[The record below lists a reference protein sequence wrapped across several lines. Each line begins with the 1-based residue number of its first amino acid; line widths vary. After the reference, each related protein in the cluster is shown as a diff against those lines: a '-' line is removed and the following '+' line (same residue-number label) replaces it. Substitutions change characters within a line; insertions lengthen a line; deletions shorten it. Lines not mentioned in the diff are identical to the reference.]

1 MAKSKKKKHNSFF
14 GARLTSTISTSLVL
28 FLLGIIALLGVMAT
42 QLTVYVR
49 GNMGFSVVLDENVT
63 DAQIKTL
70 QKRLTAAP
78 YARKVQ
84 YISKSD
90 ALKELYM
97 ELGENPED
105 LLGYNPLRPSFE
117 VKLNSDY
124 ADATKLAGIDKTL
137 RSAYPYIENV
147 SYQKDLIELVN
158 DNLKLIGLILL
169 GIAVVM
175 TVISVV
181 LIANTVSLVAY
192 SKRFLLHA
200 MVLVGAT
207 PAFIRRPFVRS
218 HIVNGIFGALIANG
232 LLGALLYYM
241 SRELSGF
248 SSLLDKEMLLFI
260 AGGILLA
267 GIVLSYLAARIA
279 VGRYL
284 TAISCIIC
292 NQSISVYDE
301 YENRKRYCSHDG
313 EENRK
318 NRSPAFCVGA
328 SQFTADSGCFCRDHS
343 RFRIDGRSRFHPR
356 TLQSRHIQFQ
366 THRIGADDRFPRFC
380 FHGICHFVQRS

>member
-84 YISKSD
+84 YIYKSD

-284 TAISCIIC
+284 
-292 NQSISVYDE
+292 
-301 YENRKRYCSHDG
+301 R
-313 EENRK
+313 
-318 NRSPAFCVGA
+318 
-328 SQFTADSGCFCRDHS
+328 ADRDK
-343 RFRIDGRSRFHPR
+343 
-356 TLQSRHIQFQ
+356 LYYM
-366 THRIGADDRFPRFC
+366 
-380 FHGICHFVQRS
+380 

>member
-1 MAKSKKKKHNSFF
+1 
-14 GARLTSTISTSLVL
+14 
-28 FLLGIIALLGVMAT
+28 MAT

-284 TAISCIIC
+284 
-292 NQSISVYDE
+292 
-301 YENRKRYCSHDG
+301 R
-313 EENRK
+313 
-318 NRSPAFCVGA
+318 
-328 SQFTADSGCFCRDHS
+328 ADRDK
-343 RFRIDGRSRFHPR
+343 
-356 TLQSRHIQFQ
+356 LYYM
-366 THRIGADDRFPRFC
+366 
-380 FHGICHFVQRS
+380 

>member
-1 MAKSKKKKHNSFF
+1 MP
-14 GARLTSTISTSLVL
+14 
-28 FLLGIIALLGVMAT
+28 M
-42 QLTVYVR
+42 
-49 GNMGFSVVLDENVT
+49 
-63 DAQIKTL
+63 
-70 QKRLTAAP
+70 
-78 YARKVQ
+78 
-84 YISKSD
+84 
-90 ALKELYM
+90 
-97 ELGENPED
+97 
-105 LLGYNPLRPSFE
+105 RPSWRA
-117 VKLNSDY
+117 S
-124 ADATKLAGIDKTL
+124 TKTL

-207 PAFIRRPFVRS
+207 PSFIRRPFVRS

-241 SRELSGF
+241 SRELRGF

-284 TAISCIIC
+284 
-292 NQSISVYDE
+292 
-301 YENRKRYCSHDG
+301 R
-313 EENRK
+313 
-318 NRSPAFCVGA
+318 
-328 SQFTADSGCFCRDHS
+328 ADRDK
-343 RFRIDGRSRFHPR
+343 
-356 TLQSRHIQFQ
+356 LYYM
-366 THRIGADDRFPRFC
+366 
-380 FHGICHFVQRS
+380 